1 MQAFLLMFSM
11 IILRVVS
18 ALTFYKKMGF
28 KNMLLFALS
37 HSMPLTL
44 LIATATLSYSAKLI
58 TANLYSALILT
69 AFLEAV
75 LVMSMIKILANSC
88 K

>member
-1 MQAFLLMFSM
+1 
-11 IILRVVS
+11 
-18 ALTFYKKMGF
+18 
-28 KNMLLFALS
+28 
-37 HSMPLTL
+37 MPLTL